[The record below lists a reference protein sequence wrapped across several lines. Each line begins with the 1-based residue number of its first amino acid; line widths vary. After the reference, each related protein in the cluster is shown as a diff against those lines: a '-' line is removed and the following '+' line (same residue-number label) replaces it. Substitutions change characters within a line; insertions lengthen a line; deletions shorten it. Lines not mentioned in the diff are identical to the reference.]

1 MTVAFGVDTLHLLA
15 KKAAVGR
22 GVAELVDGDVIMDH
36 LMEDGVF
43 DEGFGQVNTG
53 IDTEDEVRVMG
64 RAKEPGA
71 MLGEGE
77 FAEESAGMGKLDGN
91 GRERPAEKAGVE
103 LVKAGLN
110 VRERGEHL
118 GFWIL
123 RVYDFRL

>member
-1 MTVAFGVDTLHLLA
+1 
-15 KKAAVGR
+15 
-22 GVAELVDGDVIMDH
+22 
-36 LMEDGVF
+36 
-43 DEGFGQVNTG
+43 
-53 IDTEDEVRVMG
+53 
-64 RAKEPGA
+64 

-103 LVKAGLN
+103 VVKAGLD